1 MKKYLYT
8 LILLFILVIP
18 TKILARKGITNYYI
32 DATVLS
38 NGDINVREVFTM
50 NGSFNGM
57 NRIINF
63 RGSNKL
69 FDGSTESFKGSAIY
83 NGDSIIINEIKGIPY
98 SNSIHYSDINNNGIK
113 FNQVRYAN
121 KGDYG
126 VYTKTNTSNGVD
138 LLIYNPNNR
147 NNAFYIDYTITNMA
161 IVHNDIG
168 ELGFNIFTT
177 LSEYVHNLE
186 MYIHIPN
193 NSNLLKVW
201 AHGPLWGES
210 KILDKNTIKVSIKD
224 LEPYTGVDV
233 RITFDKE
240 VLNES
245 NKITNV
251 DALNKIIELETIQA
265 EIANQEREQAK
276 KIIESQ
282 KRSEFIGNAFKVT
295 WFVTLFIIIYI
306 VYIKHDKEYKKEL
319 ETKYFRDFP
328 SDNPPTTIGYLIRKN
343 ITNDDLSASI
353 LMLIYRKI
361 LTFEE
366 VKTRKND
373 YNLIYNR
380 TDNLTESDK
389 KLLEFL
395 FMRSVESIKDKDSVN
410 LYLLKT
416 KASGLYEKFLR
427 KYTSWKNTVTSDAI
441 SKKFYEDKSHI
452 KVFCILYSFLGLL
465 IVSFTS
471 KYGHYIYT
479 ELLNSIIILSAI
491 ISLVYFAIFTKRN
504 KEANQEYIKWIGLKK
519 FMEDFGRMDTKELPE
534 IVLWEKYLVYA
545 VTLGCADKLAK
556 DMEIKAKELQ
566 EFNTNI
572 PNNYTFD
579 YYRFN
584 TLTNFSRTINRTVNT
599 SVSSAY
605 NARSVANSSSSSGS
619 GSGGGFSGGFSS
631 GGGGGSFG
639 GGGGGGRF

>member
-1 MKKYLYT
+1 MKEKIYT
-8 LILLFILVIP
+8 LILLFMLTIP
-18 TKILARKGITNYYI
+18 MKILAREGITNYYI
-32 DATVLS
+32 DATILS
-38 NGDINVREVFTM
+38 NGDINVKEIFTM

-63 RGSNKL
+63 RGSNKI

-83 NGDSIIINEIKGIPY
+83 NGNGIVINEIKGIPY
-98 SNSIHYSDINNNGIK
+98 SNSITYNDINSVGTK
-113 FNQVRYAN
+113 FNRVSYAN

-126 VYTKTNTSNGVD
+126 VYTKSNTYNGVD
-138 LLIYNPNNR
+138 LLIYNPSNR

-161 IVHNDIG
+161 IVHNDVA

-201 AHGPLWGES
+201 AHGPLWWES
-210 KILDKNTIKVSIKD
+210 KILDKNTIKVSIQD

-251 DALNKIIELETIQA
+251 DALDKILELEQMQA
-265 EIANQEREQAK
+265 EIANQERQHAK

-282 KRSEFIGNAFKVT
+282 KRSEFIGNIFKIV
-295 WFVTLFIIIYI
+295 WFITLFIIIYI
-306 VYIKHDKEYKKEL
+306 VYIKHDKEYKKQL

-328 SDNPPTTIGYLIRKN
+328 SDNPPTTVGYLIRKN

-361 LTFEE
+361 LTFEKN
-366 VKTRKND
+366 VNRKDD
-373 YNLIYNR
+373 YNLIYNQ
-380 TDNLTESDK
+380 TNNLNESDK

-395 FMRSVESIKDKDSVN
+395 FMRSVESIKDKDSAS

-416 KASGLYEKFLR
+416 KASGLYESFLR
-427 KYTSWKNTVTSDAI
+427 RYTKWKNTVTSDAI
-441 SKKFYEDKSHI
+441 SKQFYEDKSHI
-452 KVFCILYSFLGLL
+452 KSFCILYSFLGLL
-465 IVSFTS
+465 IVVFTN
-471 KYGHYIYT
+471 KYGYYIYT
-479 ELLNSIIILSAI
+479 ELLNGIIIISSL
-491 ISLVYFAIFTKRN
+491 ISLVYFAIFKKRN
-504 KEANQEYIKWIGLKK
+504 KEANLEYIKWIGLKK
-519 FMEDFGRMDTKELPE
+519 FMEDFGRMNTKELPE

-545 VTLGCADKLAK
+545 ITLGCADKLAK

-566 EFNTNI
+566 EFNNNI
-572 PNNYTFD
+572 TNNYTFD

-605 NARSVANSSSSSGS
+605 NARSIANSSSSSGS